1 MNNLTPDQ
9 QTMLAAWQ
17 QHTHAEFVLKDADA
31 ALATMTESPYV
42 FCIPAGTGA
51 VGRAS
56 VRDFYVSKF
65 LPCIPPDM
73 ELTSLSQTFGGERM
87 VEEFVIRFTHTIEM
101 GWMLPGVPA
110 TGRNVEFALVGII
123 RFQAGKIAHEHLLWD
138 QAAVL
143 SQLGVS
149 DHPVAAAGVASASQL
164 LKLSE
169 ELARGGDRPPPSR
182 HPDDPILWVTRAGP
196 GGRGAAAPRHG
207 NRAARRGS

>member
-1 MNNLTPDQ
+1 MMRRCRSVSLSRAARSNSMTRSAPKCPPGNQPGARARPNDRAPATRARCATPLGAGRMVPSRPTLATCAEDRRRLAAGASSFLFIISRPRGKDSPMNNLTRDQ

-101 GWMLPGVPA
+101 GWMLPGV
-110 TGRNVEFALVGII
+110 
-123 RFQAGKIAHEHLLWD
+123 
-138 QAAVL
+138 
-143 SQLGVS
+143 
-149 DHPVAAAGVASASQL
+149 
-164 LKLSE
+164 
-169 ELARGGDRPPPSR
+169 
-182 HPDDPILWVTRAGP
+182 
-196 GGRGAAAPRHG
+196 
-207 NRAARRGS
+207 